1 VVRSGVQRRLFLAGG
16 GALLAGRAFGQPAKL
31 PVIGY
36 LGAETPELFKERLH
50 AFQDGL
56 REAGFEDGRNIRID
70 YRWARGWNDRL
81 AGLAGELAAMNLKA
95 IAAPGSLQAAVA
107 AKNATSVLPVVFQ
120 TGADPVLAGLVSNM
134 EKPGGNVTG
143 ATTFNAEL
151 GPKRLELLHELL
163 PKATV
168 LGLVVNPTNARRAE
182 ATTRSLEET
191 AQQLKVE
198 LVVVN
203 ASTEHD
209 FDEVCSS
216 LMQMGAAGM
225 VVGGDTFLATR
236 SPKLAQRAARHGLP
250 AIHLSR
256 DTTVVGGLM
265 SYGGSVLDSHRQ
277 AGEYAG
283 RIVKGEKP
291 GDMPVARATKFD
303 LVINLKAAKA
313 LGITVP
319 PALRA
324 QANELIE

>member
-1 VVRSGVQRRLFLAGG
+1 MNRRRMLAAFLT
-16 GALLAGRAFGQPAKL
+16 LLAAPLASLGQAKL
-31 PVIGY
+31 RRIGF
-36 LGAETPELFKERLH
+36 LGSGSASAVSKPLEALR
-50 AFQDGL
+50 DGL
-56 REAGFEDGRNIRID
+56 RELGYVEGRNIAIE

-81 AGLAGELAAMNLKA
+81 AGLAGELAAMNLQA
-95 IAAPGSLQAAVA
+95 IAAPGSLTAALA

-134 EKPGGNVTG
+134 DRPGGNVTG

-151 GPKRLELLHELL
+151 APKRLELLHELL
-163 PKATV
+163 PAATV
-168 LGLVVNPTNARRAE
+168 LGLVVNPTNQRRAE
-182 ATTRSLEET
+182 ATIKSLEET
-191 AQQLKVE
+191 AQRLKIE

-203 ASTEHD
+203 ASTDND
-209 FDEVCSS
+209 FDEVCST
-216 LMQMGAAGM
+216 LVQMGASGM
-225 VVGGDTFLATR
+225 VIGGDTFLATR

-324 QANELIE
+324 QASELIE